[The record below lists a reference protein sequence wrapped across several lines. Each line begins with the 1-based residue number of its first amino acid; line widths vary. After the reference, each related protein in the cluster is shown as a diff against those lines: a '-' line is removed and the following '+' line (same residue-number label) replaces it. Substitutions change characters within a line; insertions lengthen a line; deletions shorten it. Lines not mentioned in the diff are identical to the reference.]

1 MGPLMPAASERSRS
15 PQQVSNLAARLGYA
29 LQLLQ
34 VRLRFILIVGG
45 IFALVACWPRLA
57 HYWDQ
62 LVVWTTGASSGQRGI
77 SADTEYFC
85 PMCPGVL
92 SAWPEKCPVCKMPLV
107 RRKRGEAALLPEG
120 VVARMQLSPYRVQ
133 LAGIKTSPVSYI
145 SLMREIR
152 LAGKVNSAESGDGGT
167 ILADLSPLD
176 QPLVFVSQQ
185 AELTV
190 PHNAAPLQL
199 AGKVISSEPKSTSKD
214 SYRLVIQ
221 PDKGPL
227 KLPSGTDVS
236 ILLRIAAA
244 ELEPLKSQPR
254 SPPPLQKSS
263 PRAVFLCPDHL
274 SYLHLK
280 AGKCPFDEN
289 TLHEHPLL
297 PNQRLEWDCPVHP
310 KASHSEPGVC
320 TSCGSM
326 KLLPQLVTYAPSGQV
341 LAVPESAVIDTGSA
355 QFVFVETMPGMFDSV
370 QVELAPPAGGYYPV
384 VAGLLPGQRVAT
396 SGAFLL
402 DAETRLNPSLAASYF
417 GAGARE
423 GQTSSA
429 TQVSTSDA
437 AGDLLSTLKLSPAQ
451 LVLARRQR
459 ICPITRLPLGSMGEL
474 VEVEVDERPVYLCC
488 DGCRSRVKT
497 GQADSN
503 KTRPAAST
511 SSSPGAP

>member
-1 MGPLMPAASERSRS
+1 MPAASERSRS
-15 PQQVSNLAARLGYA
+15 PQQAGNLAARLGYA

-45 IFALVACWPRLA
+45 IFALVACWPRVA

-92 SAWPEKCPVCKMPLV
+92 STWPEKCPVCKMPLV

-133 LAGIKTSPVSYI
+133 LAGIKTSPVSYMP
-145 SLMREIR
+145 LMREVKLTGQVEAAVGADER
-152 LAGKVNSAESGDGGT
+152 RVV
-167 ILADLSPLD
+167 ADLSPLD
-176 QPLVFVSQQ
+176 LPLVFVSQQ
-185 AELTV
+185 AELTL
-190 PHNAAPLQL
+190 PRGAAPLQL
-199 AGKVISSEPKSTSKD
+199 TGKVVSFEPKSTNKD

-221 PDKGPL
+221 PEKGPL
-227 KLPSGTDVS
+227 ALPSGTQVS

-244 ELEPLKSQPR
+244 ELEPHKSQPR
-254 SPPPLQKSS
+254 NPPPLKKVS
-263 PRAVFLCPDHL
+263 PRSIFLCPDHP
-274 SYLHLK
+274 SYLHHK
-280 AGKCPFDEN
+280 PGKCPFDEN

-297 PNQRLEWDCPVHP
+297 PNQRLEWECPVHP
-310 KASHSEPGVC
+310 QTRHAEPGIC

-326 KLLPQLVTYAPSGQV
+326 KLLPQVVTYAPSGQV
-341 LAVPESAVIDTGSA
+341 LAIPESAVIDTGSA

-370 QVELAPPAGGYYPV
+370 PVELAPQAGGYFPV
-384 VAGLLPGQRVAT
+384 IAGLLPGERVAI

-417 GAGARE
+417 GAGARG
-423 GQTSSA
+423 GQTTSA
-429 TQVSTSDA
+429 TQVSTSDQA
-437 AGDLLSTLKLSPAQ
+437 ADLLSTLRLSPAQ
-451 LVLARRQR
+451 LVLARRQK

-474 VEVEVDERPVYLCC
+474 AEVEVDERPVYLCC

-497 GQADSN
+497 GQAKSE
-503 KTRPAAST
+503 KARPAAST
-511 SSSPGAP
+511 TTSPGAP

>member
-1 MGPLMPAASERSRS
+1 MPAASEKSSS
-15 PQQVSNLAARLGYA
+15 PLRIRGLVARLGYA
-29 LQLLQ
+29 VQLLQ

-57 HYWDQ
+57 HYWDR
-62 LVVWTTGASSGQRGI
+62 LMVWGTGASSGQRGI

-92 SAWPEKCPVCKMPLV
+92 STWPEKCPVCKMPLV

-133 LAGIKTSPVSYI
+133 LAGIKTSPVSYM

-152 LAGKVNSAESGDGGT
+152 LVGRLEDSMNGDDRIIVAE
-167 ILADLSPLD
+167 LSPLD
-176 QPLVFVSQQ
+176 LPLVSVSQR

-190 PHNAAPLQL
+190 QHSAAPLQL
-199 AGKVISSEPKSTSKD
+199 TGKVVSFEPKSTSKD
-214 SYRLVIQ
+214 SHRLVIQ
-221 PDKGPL
+221 PDKNPTT
-227 KLPSGTDVS
+227 LPPGSQVS

-244 ELEPLKSQPR
+244 ELEPHKSQPR
-254 SPPPLQKSS
+254 NPPPLQKSS
-263 PRAVFLCPDHL
+263 TRSVFLCPDHP
-274 SYLHLK
+274 SYLHHK
-280 AGKCPFDEN
+280 QGKCPFDEN
-289 TLHEHPLL
+289 ALHEHPLL
-297 PNQRLEWDCPVHP
+297 PNQRLEWECPVHP
-310 KASHSEPGVC
+310 DKRHSEPGVC

-326 KLLPQLVTYAPSGQV
+326 KLLPQVVTYAPSRQV
-341 LAVPESAVIDTGSA
+341 LAIPESAVIDTGAA

-370 QVELAPPAGGYYPV
+370 QVELTPQTGGYYPV

-423 GQTSSA
+423 GQSTSA
-429 TQVSTSDA
+429 TQISTSDA
-437 AGDLLSTLKLSPAQ
+437 APDLLSTLKLSPAH
-451 LVLARRQR
+451 LVLARRQKT
-459 ICPITRLPLGSMGEL
+459 CPITRLPLGSMGEL

-488 DGCRSRVKT
+488 GGCKSRVKT
-497 GQADSN
+497 GKASSDGA
-503 KTRPAAST
+503 RPAVST
-511 SSSPGAP
+511 STAPGMP